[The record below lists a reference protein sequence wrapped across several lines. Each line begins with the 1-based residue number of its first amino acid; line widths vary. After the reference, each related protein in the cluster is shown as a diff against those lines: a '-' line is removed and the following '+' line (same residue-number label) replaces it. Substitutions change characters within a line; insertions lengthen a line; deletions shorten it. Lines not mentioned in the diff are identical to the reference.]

1 MPIRFLES
9 LAEPPGG
16 ARFYLWGDSLRERE
30 SQAHSQAGDQGIVLW
45 TPEPGNDPEFSAV
58 WERANH
64 KPSPWFLGKVTLDWQ
79 RPYIMGVLNITPD
92 SFSDG
97 GMFDELP
104 KAVEQA
110 LEMIKGG
117 ADLIDVG
124 GESTRPG
131 ARPISV
137 EEELRRV
144 IPVIEEL
151 REFTDAPISIDTN
164 KAAVAEE
171 ALKAGA
177 NIINDISAGAD
188 PQMFSVLAQHSCP
201 VILMHRQG
209 TPETMQQEP
218 HYNYVVDEVY
228 EFLAQRIETAQAAG
242 IARKRISIDPGIG
255 FGKTVAH
262 NLELLRRLG
271 EFRSLGC
278 PILIGTS
285 RKSFI
290 GKVLGLNEPKHRVW
304 GTAATTALALAQ
316 GAHIFRVHDVAM
328 MTQVIRMAQAVLEIP
343 PREREQ

>member
-1 MPIRFLES
+1 MPIRLLES
-9 LAEPPGG
+9 LSEPPGG
-16 ARFYLWGDSLRERE
+16 SRFYIWGDSLHERE
-30 SQAHSQAGDQGIVLW
+30 SQVHALAKDQGIVLW
-45 TPEPGNDPEFSAV
+45 TPDPDKDPALHTV
-58 WERANH
+58 WERAHH
-64 KPSPWFLGKVTLDWQ
+64 KPSPWSLGKITLDWQ

-110 LEMIKGG
+110 LEMLKGG

-131 ARPISV
+131 APSV
-137 EEELRRV
+137 STEEELRRV

-164 KAAVAEE
+164 KAVVAEE
-171 ALKAGA
+171 ALKVGA

-188 PQMFSVLAQHSCP
+188 PQMFAVLAQHNCP

-209 TPETMQQEP
+209 TPGTMQQEP
-218 HYNYVVDEVY
+218 HYHYVVDEVY
-228 EFLAQRIETAQAAG
+228 EFLAQRVESAQAAG
-242 IARKRISIDPGIG
+242 IARERISIDPGIG
-255 FGKTVAH
+255 FGKTVEH

-304 GTAATTALALAQ
+304 GTAATMALALAQ

-328 MTQVIRMAQAVLEIP
+328 MTQVIRMAQAVLGP
-343 PREREQ
+343 

>member
-1 MPIRFLES
+1 MPIRLLES

-16 ARFYLWGDSLRERE
+16 ARFYLWGDSLRAKE
-30 SQAHSQAGDQGIVLW
+30 SQAHVAKDQGIVLW
-45 TPEPGNDPEFSAV
+45 TSEPERDPELRAV
-58 WERANH
+58 WERACH
-64 KPSPWFLGKVTLDWQ
+64 KPSPWSLGKVTLDWQ

-110 LEMIKGG
+110 LEMLKGG

-131 ARPISV
+131 AQRISAA
-137 EEELRRV
+137 EELRRV

-151 REFTDAPISIDTN
+151 REFTEAPISIDTN
-164 KAAVAEE
+164 KAIVAEE

-188 PQMFSVLAQHSCP
+188 PQMFPVLAQHHCP
-201 VILMHRQG
+201 VILMHMQG
-209 TPETMQQEP
+209 IPGTMQQKP
-218 HYNYVVDEVY
+218 HYDYVVDEVY
-228 EFLAQRIETAQAAG
+228 EFLAQRIESAQAAG
-242 IARKRISIDPGIG
+242 IARERISIDPGIG
-255 FGKTVAH
+255 FGKTVEH
-262 NLELLRRLG
+262 NLQLLRRLG

-290 GKVLGLNEPKHRVW
+290 GKVLELNEPKHRVW

-316 GAHIFRVHDVAM
+316 GARIFRVHDVAM
-328 MTQVIRMAQAVLEIP
+328 MTQVIRMAQAVLVDA
-343 PREREQ
+343 